1 MLTRGE
7 AARRLNFRDKNDI
20 LNLPFVYMYVDSEVL
35 GQLLLGAWFD
45 PKLFCFFFLLFSF
58 FYFSCSFS
66 FFLTMVVAL
75 TVRTMG
81 P

>member
-20 LNLPFVYMYVDSEVL
+20 FNLPFVYMYVDSEVL

-45 PKLFCFFFLLFSF
+45 PKLFFFSF
-58 FYFSCSFS
+58 CYFL
-66 FFLTMVVAL
+66 FFIFHVLLASS
-75 TVRTMG
+75 
-81 P
+81 

>member
-20 LNLPFVYMYVDSEVL
+20 LNIPFVYMYVDSEVL

-45 PKLFCFFFLLFSF
+45 PKLFFFSF
-58 FYFSCSFS
+58 CYFL
-66 FFLTMVVAL
+66 FFIFHVLLASS
-75 TVRTMG
+75 
-81 P
+81 

>member
-20 LNLPFVYMYVDSEVL
+20 LNLPFVYMYVDSGVL
-35 GQLLLGAWFD
+35 GQVLLGAWFD
-45 PKLFCFFFLLFSF
+45 CKWFKLFFF
-58 FYFSCSFS
+58 FSCSFS
-66 FFLTMVVAL
+66 FCLTMVVAL
-75 TVRTMG
+75 TVRTMD

>member
-20 LNLPFVYMYVDSEVL
+20 LNLPFVYMYVDSGVL

-45 PKLFCFFFLLFSF
+45 SKWFIFFF
-58 FYFSCSFS
+58 FSCSFS

>member
-45 PKLFCFFFLLFSF
+45 SKWFFFLFFL
-58 FYFSCSFS
+58 FYFFIFHVLLASS
-66 FFLTMVVAL
+66 
-75 TVRTMG
+75 
-81 P
+81 